1 MKKLIY
7 LSLAAMM
14 ALAVSCNKDKKPGKD
29 DPGKYGVDGKTPL
42 PEAVDIGLVVNGKTI
57 KWASFNLG
65 ASKEYEYG
73 DYYAWG
79 ETEPKS
85 EYSDKNYKHCNGN
98 LIKLIAYCTKDKTDY
113 WDSSVKPDGPDG
125 VLQLLPSDDAAHVL
139 LGGNWRL
146 PTLDEFQ
153 ALLDL
158 KNDTENYEWEKWAVI
173 NADGKDVYGLR
184 ITQKS
189 TGNSIFLPAAGY
201 CNFTDIGGWAG
212 TKGNYWSSSL
222 FEVDP
227 IAAYILDFDS
237 NSSLPNGG
245 HRYCGLS
252 IRPVWEE

>member
-1 MKKLIY
+1 MKRLIY
-7 LSLAAMM
+7 LSLAALM
-14 ALAVSCNKDKKPGKD
+14 ALAVSCGKDNKPGND
-29 DPGKYGVDGKTPL
+29 DPGKYGVDGKTPM

-85 EYSDKNYKHCNGN
+85 EYSDKNYKHCNDN
-98 LIKLIAYCTKDKTDY
+98 LFKLIAYCTKDKTDY

-146 PTLDEFQ
+146 PTQDEFQ

-184 ITQKS
+184 VTQKS
-189 TGNSIFLPAAGY
+189 TGNSIFLPATGY
-201 CNFTDIGGWAG
+201 CNFTDIGSWAG
-212 TKGNYWSSSL
+212 TKGSYWSSSL
-222 FEVDP
+222 FGVDP
-227 IAAYILDFDS
+227 VAAYILSFDS
-237 NSSLPNGG
+237 NSSYPDGA
-245 HRYCGLS
+245 HRYCGHS